1 MEAYIDAI
9 GEFIRNNELW
19 AGPIIGLLTLAESML
34 VLGFFVPA
42 TALLLMIGGLVGNG
56 LLNPVTVVVWGI
68 AGAIVGDTLSFWI
81 GRWAGPS
88 LMHRWPMSKH
98 KRSVARA
105 RLFFSHYGFL
115 SILIGR
121 FLGPI
126 RSTIPT
132 VAGIMRMPQ
141 LSFQT
146 ANVLSAI
153 VWVPMLMAPGYLA
166 VRGFDAAQSSQN
178 TALLVGT
185 GLSVAFALG
194 ITFYMLRKR
203 KPTTRPG
210 RIRSDGR

>member
-9 GEFIRNNELW
+9 GEFIRNNEFW

-34 VLGFFVPA
+34 ILGFFVPA

-56 LLNPVTVVVWGI
+56 LLNPVSVLGWGI
-68 AGAIVGDTLSFWI
+68 GGAIVGDALSYWI

-88 LMHRWPMSKH
+88 LMHRWPMNKH

-105 RLFFSHYGFL
+105 RLFFSRYGFL

-141 LSFQT
+141 VSFQL

-153 VWVPMLMAPGYLA
+153 AWVPMLMAPGYLA
-166 VRGFDAAQSSQN
+166 VRSFDAAQGSQQ

-185 GLSVAFALG
+185 GLSVVFAVG
-194 ITFYMLRKR
+194 IAVFMLRKR
-203 KPTTRPG
+203 KPATQPG